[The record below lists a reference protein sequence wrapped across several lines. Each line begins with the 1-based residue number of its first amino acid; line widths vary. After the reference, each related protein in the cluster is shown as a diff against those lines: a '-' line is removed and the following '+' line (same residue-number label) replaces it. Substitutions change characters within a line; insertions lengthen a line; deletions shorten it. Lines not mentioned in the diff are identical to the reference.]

1 MKIKFNKYIVA
12 GGLLSALAGM
22 AVSSCSDKIIGDASQ
37 VELSKNYISLTINDW
52 DKEKLRGIS
61 SLGGSTSIY
70 ISGRGECVLSGI
82 PAWATADKIRFGN
95 ADNYFNEDVKFEI
108 KENDTP
114 AQRTAIV
121 TATVKSDDMAINDQ
135 MEMSQQPGAK
145 IVNFNEGSVTVS
157 AKEQDFTIEY
167 TANVED
173 DELDAEVYF
182 DSWLSITKMSGGKMT
197 LSSEANTG
205 ASRSTTIRIWVK
217 DNSGYSYINVTQSS
231 PEGSINGT
239 EHTGTVGCTGGNVD
253 ITFTSEVP
261 WKGASSDSWL
271 TVSPAEGEAGTHRLT
286 LSVSPNLSTESR
298 SATVT
303 LGTPYVTMDTY
314 TVMQQ
319 GIDLSVDCESLTI
332 GHEAGADVAFGVSSN
347 TDWIVAASEEWL
359 TVSPAEGSMEQTVTV
374 LAEENNSLNTRS
386 AIVTVSAKDNNA
398 IACVVKVT
406 QNGIPYGVDNDNLV
420 YDWNGGTQ
428 KVVISTPE
436 SWQCAVS
443 DSWISTDIDKGE
455 GDYELSVSCEPNTGE
470 EERGGYVMIQSEGQP
485 MIVNVRQRGQYFY
498 IDNAGSEISA
508 MGGTIELTVHTTVG
522 AVARIEGED
531 CDWLSFAK
539 TDEDVYMIE
548 AAYNPSITSRTATF
562 IIEPSM
568 EGTNEEFTRGLKYE
582 LTQNG
587 RRLLTSVPGV
597 YLNRDGGQSAVID
610 VTADGAYDIYKDP
623 LDNWYILTYDAVSG
637 TFYVSATENKTGSER
652 RGTVYLA
659 LKDLPDGETKM
670 IKVSVL
676 QTNDIFNVGIIDFVD
691 EEEW

>member
-1 MKIKFNKYIVA
+1 MKTKFKNKYIIVR
-12 GGLLSALAGM
+12 LLSALVGVS
-22 AVSSCSDKIIGDASQ
+22 VSSCADYIIDDVSK
-37 VELSKNYISLTINDW
+37 VELSQEDVSVYINDYQR
-52 DKEKLRGIS
+52 DNLKDIS
-61 SLGGSTSIY
+61 SLGGNASLE
-70 ISGRGECVLSGI
+70 ISGQGICALSGI
-82 PAWATADKIRFGN
+82 PAWATASKTRFGT
-95 ADNYFNEDVKFEI
+95 AASYFSEEVDFNI
-108 KENDTP
+108 KANDMP
-114 AQRTAIV
+114 VQRTAII
-121 TATVKSDDMAINDQ
+121 TATVSTDDLAISDQ
-135 MEMSQQPGAK
+135 VEMSQQAGAK

-239 EHTGTVGCTGGNVD
+239 EHSGTVGCQGGNVG

-347 TDWIVAASEEWL
+347 TDWIVEASEEWL
-359 TVSPAEGSMEQTVTV
+359 TAAPAEGSMEQTVTV

-428 KVVISTPE
+428 KVVISTPA

-498 IDNAGSEISA
+498 IDNVGSEISA
-508 MGGTIELTVHTTVG
+508 MGGKIELTVHTTVG

-548 AAYNPSITSRTATF
+548 AAYNSSITSRTATF

-587 RRLLTSVPGV
+587 RRLQTSVPGV
-597 YLNRDGGQSAVID
+597 YINRDGGQSAVID
-610 VTADGAYDIYKDP
+610 ITADGAYDIYKDP
-623 LDNWYILTYDAVSG
+623 IDNWYILTYDAVSD
-637 TFYVSATENKTGSER
+637 TFYVTATENKTGSER

-659 LKDLPDGETKM
+659 LKELPDGESKT
-670 IKVSVL
+670 IEVSVL
-676 QTNDIFNVGIIDFVD
+676 QTNDIFNVGIIDFGD
-691 EEEW
+691 EEKW

>member
-1 MKIKFNKYIVA
+1 MKIEFNKYIVA

-37 VELSKNYISLTINDW
+37 VELSKNYISLTISDW
-52 DKEKLRGIS
+52 NKEKLRGIS
-61 SLGGSTSIY
+61 SLGGNASIY

-82 PAWATADKIRFGN
+82 PAWATADKTRFGN

-121 TATVKSDDMAINDQ
+121 TATVKTDDMAISDQ

-145 IVNFNEGSVTVS
+145 TAYFNEGSVTVS
-157 AKEQDFTIEY
+157 AREQDFTIEY
-167 TANVED
+167 TANVGD
-173 DELDAEVYF
+173 DQLAPEVYSG
-182 DSWLSITKMSGGKMT
+182 SWLSIVNVAGGKMT
-197 LSSEANTG
+197 LRAEANTG
-205 ASRSTTIRIWVK
+205 TSRSATVRLRIDGV
-217 DNSGYSYINVTQSS
+217 SGYGSINVYQDS
-231 PEGSINGT
+231 PEGSISGT
-239 EHTGTVGCTGGNVD
+239 EHTGMVGCAGGNVG

-261 WKGASSDSWL
+261 WVGASSDSWL
-271 TVSPAEGEAGTHRLT
+271 TVSPAEGEGGTHRLT
-286 LSVSPNLSTESR
+286 LSVSPNLSAESR
-298 SATVT
+298 SAAVI
-303 LGTPYVTMDTY
+303 LGTPSVTMDTY
-314 TVMQQ
+314 TVIQQ
-319 GIDLSVDCESLTI
+319 GIELSVDRESLTI
-332 GHEAGADVAFGVSSN
+332 GHEAGADVAFGVISN

-359 TVSPAEGSMEQTVTV
+359 TVSPAEGSMEQTVTL

-428 KVVISTPE
+428 KVIISTPA

-443 DSWISTDIDKGE
+443 DSWISTDVDKGE

-508 MGGTIELTVHTTVG
+508 MGGKIELTVHTTVG
-522 AVARIEGED
+522 AVAKIEGED

-539 TDEDVYMIE
+539 ADDDVYMIE
-548 AAYNPSITSRTATF
+548 AAYNSSITSRTATF

-587 RRLLTSVPGV
+587 RRLQTSVPGV
-597 YLNRDGGQSAVID
+597 YINRDGGQSAVID
-610 VTADGAYDIYKDP
+610 ITADGAYDIYKDP
-623 LDNWYILTYDAVSG
+623 IDNWYILTYDAVSD
-637 TFYVSATENKTGSER
+637 TFYVTATENKTGSER

-659 LKDLPDGETKM
+659 LKELPDGESKT
-670 IKVSVL
+670 IEVSVL
-676 QTNDIFNVGIIDFVD
+676 QTNDIFNVGIIDFGD
-691 EEEW
+691 EEKW

>member
-1 MKIKFNKYIVA
+1 MKTKFNKYITA
-12 GGLLSALAGM
+12 GGVLTALAGM
-22 AVSSCSDKIIGDASQ
+22 TVGSCSDKIIGDTSQ
-37 VELSKNYISLTINDW
+37 VELSKNYVSLIIGDW
-52 DKEKLRGIS
+52 GKERLRDVS
-61 SLGGSTSIY
+61 SQGGSASVDIG
-70 ISGRGECVLSGI
+70 GRGECVLSGI
-82 PAWATADKIRFGN
+82 PAWAAADKTRFGN
-95 ADNYFNEDVKFEI
+95 AGNYFNEEVNFEI
-108 KENDTP
+108 KANDTP
-114 AQRTAIV
+114 VKRTAII
-121 TATVKSDDMAINDQ
+121 TATVKADDMSISDQ

-173 DELDAEVYF
+173 DELVPEVYSG
-182 DSWLSITKMSGGKMT
+182 SWISIVNVAGGKMT
-197 LSSEANTG
+197 VRAEANTG
-205 ASRSTTIRIWVK
+205 TSRSATVRLRINGV
-217 DNSGYSYINVTQSS
+217 SGYSSVTVYQSS

-239 EHTGTVGCTGGNVD
+239 EHTGTVGCTGGNVG

-261 WKGASSDSWL
+261 WMGASSDSWL

-286 LSVSPNLSTESR
+286 LSVSPNLSAESR

-314 TVMQQ
+314 TVIQH

-332 GHEAGADVAFGVSSN
+332 GHEAGADVAFGVISN
-347 TDWIVAASEEWL
+347 TDWIVDTSEEWL

-374 LAEENNSLNTRS
+374 LAEENNSLNARS

-420 YDWNGGTQ
+420 YDWNGGMQ
-428 KVVISTPE
+428 KVVISTPA

-470 EERGGYVMIQSEGQP
+470 DERGGYVMIQSEGQP

-508 MGGTIELTVHTTVG
+508 MGGKIELTVHTTVG
-522 AVARIEGED
+522 AVAKIEGED

-539 TDEDVYMIE
+539 ADDEVYMIE
-548 AAYNPSITSRTATF
+548 AAYNSSITSRTATF

-568 EGTNEEFTRGLKYE
+568 GGTNEEFTRGLKYE

-587 RRLLTSVPGV
+587 RRLQTSVPGV
-597 YLNRDGGQSAVID
+597 YINRDGGQSAVIGI
-610 VTADGAYDIYKDP
+610 TADGAYDIYKDP
-623 LDNWYILTYDAVSG
+623 IDNWYILTYDAVSD
-637 TFYVSATENKTGSER
+637 TFYVTATENKTGSER

-659 LKDLPDGETKM
+659 LKDLPDGETKA

-676 QTNDIFNVGIIDFVD
+676 QTNDIFNVGIIDFGD